1 MFALHD
7 ILIEKYI
14 DVFALTET
22 KIDSSFPNAQFSV
35 ENFTIHRN
43 DRNSHGG
50 GIICY
55 VRSDIPHRR
64 RHDIESKVVLN
75 QGTEMLVIEMQIY
88 RQEKWFLNVL
98 YKPPKVKDGPFKRC
112 FTDLCN
118 ALIKESPHWLF
129 IGDTNFNMLTKNIL
143 SELCDIYSLRNVIPG
158 PTCHKGDIPTALDV
172 MLLAEPLRFKN
183 PLNVMCSLSDFHNL
197 TCVVTKLQRPPI
209 PPRKIYYRS
218 YRKFEERIF
227 INDLDCIPTSVC
239 DVFDDPDDKLWCYT
253 KLVSNV
259 VDSNAPIKCKV
270 VKKPSVPF
278 MNGNLRDAM
287 HKRNMLY
294 NKYKKGLATWRS
306 YKSQRNLTTSI
317 YKKSKSNYF
326 RERCEGGN
334 KNQRFW
340 KTIKPFMSNRGGLR
354 NSKIILKN
362 GHSIVSDD

>member
-55 VRSDIPHRR
+55 VRSDIPHRQ
-64 RHDIESKVVLN
+64 RHDIENKIMLN

-88 RQEKWFLNVL
+88 RQVKWFLNVL

-143 SELCDIYSLRNVIPG
+143 SELCDIYSLRNVISG

-183 PLNVMCSLSDFHNL
+183 PLNVNCSHMYCHKAPASSYSTQKNILSKLPEVWRKYFHKWPGL
-197 TCVVTKLQRPPI
+197 
-209 PPRKIYYRS
+209 Y
-218 YRKFEERIF
+218 
-227 INDLDCIPTSVC
+227 TSLC
-239 DVFDDPDDKLWCYT
+239 LWCIWW
-253 KLVSNV
+253 
-259 VDSNAPIKCKV
+259 P
-270 VKKPSVPF
+270 
-278 MNGNLRDAM
+278 G
-287 HKRNMLY
+287 
-294 NKYKKGLATWRS
+294 W
-306 YKSQRNLTTSI
+306 
-317 YKKSKSNYF
+317 
-326 RERCEGGN
+326 
-334 KNQRFW
+334 
-340 KTIKPFMSNRGGLR
+340 
-354 NSKIILKN
+354 
-362 GHSIVSDD
+362 